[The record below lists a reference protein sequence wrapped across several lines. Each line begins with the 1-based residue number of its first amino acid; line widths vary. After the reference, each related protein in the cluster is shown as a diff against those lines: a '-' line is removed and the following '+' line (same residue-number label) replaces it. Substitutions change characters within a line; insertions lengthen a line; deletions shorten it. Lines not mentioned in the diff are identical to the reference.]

1 MRSLFRLTPLLA
13 ALLLGA
19 CTTIPT
25 GPSMLVMPGSSK
37 EFRQFRATMPCVGNT
52 RSAKSANHPDQAAVD
67 SGVRSAAVGT
77 VLGAAAGAAIDGGH
91 GAAVRRWDRVA
102 DRRAGRNRHGTSG
115 PPMTRKDA
123 YDYAY
128 VQCMYAQGHRV
139 PVSGRYETAPRRSSY
154 PPPPP
159 PPPRGTP
166 PPPLPERRPLR
177 RRMFRCVEFGR
188 AQAARASE
196 APGKHLVVRK
206 G

>member
-37 EFRQFRATMPCVGNT
+37 SFDQFRGDDAMCRQYALGQVGGT
-52 RSAKSANHPDQAAVD
+52 TPDQAAVD

-91 GAAVRRWDRVA
+91 GAAVGAGTGLLIGGLAGTGTGQVSAYDTQRR
-102 DRRAGRNRHGTSG
+102 
-115 PPMTRKDA
+115 

-154 PPPPP
+154 PPPP
-159 PPPRGTP
+159 RGTP
-166 PPPLPERRPLR
+166 PPPPAGTPPPPPPD
-177 RRMFRCVEFGR
+177 V
-188 AQAARASE
+188 Q
-196 APGKHLVVRK
+196 VR
-206 G
+206 